1 MPGLLSTVLR
11 LPTLVTFF
19 VILAL
24 SLVLIVEGPAGAQE
38 EPGGEGE
45 QEPEAGVEDGDAGA
59 GLAESV
65 IQPIAGG
72 WSLLANTGPAA
83 SPATLLAPISD
94 LVTAAFTFD
103 AERKRFRSF
112 RAGQPARSDLSV
124 IEEGEAFWVFVPPE
138 RLGGDLSF
146 LEAPAGVRGLAAELQ
161 PGFTLAGWTGSDG
174 VRISAALDGL
184 PMPRAFFWETA
195 TQTFVIWDPQL
206 PATLREDF
214 ALEYGAGLWIDLGG
228 AESVVWLQR

>member
-1 MPGLLSTVLR
+1 MSGLLSTVLR
-11 LPTLVTFF
+11 LPTPITFF

-45 QEPEAGVEDGDAGA
+45 AETEAVVEDGDAGA
-59 GLAESV
+59 SLPGSV

-83 SPATLLAPISD
+83 APSALLAPISD
-94 LVTAAFTFD
+94 LATAAFTFD

-112 RAGQPARSDLSV
+112 RTGQPALSDLSV

-138 RLGGDLSF
+138 RLEGDLTF
-146 LEAPAGVRGLAAELQ
+146 LEVPAGVRSLAAELQ

-174 VRISAALDGL
+174 VRISTALDGL
-184 PMPRAFFWETA
+184 PTPRAFFWQAA
-195 TQTFVIWDPQL
+195 TQTFLIWDPQL
-206 PATLREDF
+206 PAVLREDF
-214 ALEYGAGLWIDLGG
+214 GLEYGAGLWIDLGG
-228 AESVVWLQR
+228 SEAVVWEQR